1 MHFSMLVQF
10 NYMNNVSLFHHKESN
25 GIICWPIRNN
35 NSVLKKGEGGNEL
48 KSIVT

>member
-10 NYMNNVSLFHHKESN
+10 NYMNNVSVFHHKESN

-35 NSVLKKGEGGNEL
+35 NSVLKKEKEEMN
-48 KSIVT
+48 